1 MIYPK
6 PTAILLK
13 DASTKNHARGG
24 RPKDRPPLN
33 RTCKMTVRLTQYES
47 DIISLTSHVLGEEY
61 HTIMV
66 NQGMKYC
73 IRRLIEEEVDIP
85 LSEPPAPNPTACK
98 PK

>member
-1 MIYPK
+1 VIYPK
-6 PTAILLK
+6 PTTILLK

-73 IRRLIEEEVDIP
+73 PPDHLLGVRCPRLRG
-85 LSEPPAPNPTACK
+85 PTSS
-98 PK
+98 